1 LCEVAD
7 AAKYFLEFKY
17 VALLTNQEN
26 IRGKNMNY
34 PKMYRLQQNIDAPKV
49 KNIENTLVAEL
60 DSLNLRSRIKPG
72 MRIAITA
79 GSRGIA
85 NIARIMKYLVQSI
98 KEHSADP
105 FLIPAMGS
113 HGGGTAEGQREM
125 LKSLKITEE
134 SVGAPILSSMEVVE
148 IGKSSFGFPVL
159 VDKYAA
165 EADGIIVVNRIKP
178 HTEFEGPIESG
189 LFKMMAIGM
198 GKHAGC
204 KEVHK
209 QTVNYGYREVIPEI
223 GSIILKKMP
232 VLFGI
237 GIVENIYDE
246 TAYIRAILPVDF
258 LAEEKRLLALAKR
271 LMARLP
277 FEKMDVLIVDEM
289 GKNVSGTGMDTNVIG
304 RIMFIGEREP
314 ETPKITRIAVLDLTE
329 ETHGNAI
336 GIGLADFTTKKLL
349 NKINYEATA
358 INAIAANTPEKGRI
372 PIALPTDKDA
382 VETAIN
388 TIGAVDPESVR
399 LVHIKNTLEMG
410 KLDISEA
417 FWKEAKERKDLM
429 LVKELGPLS
438 FDQAGNLQSV
448 L

>member
-1 LCEVAD
+1 
-7 AAKYFLEFKY
+7 
-17 VALLTNQEN
+17 
-26 IRGKNMNY
+26 MNY

-49 KNIENTLVAEL
+49 KNIEETLAAEL
-60 DSLNLRSRIKPG
+60 DSLNFRSRIKPG

-85 NIARIMKYLVQSI
+85 NIARIMKYLIQFV
-98 KEHSADP
+98 KENSADP

-113 HGGGTAEGQREM
+113 HGGGTAEGQLEM
-125 LKSLKITEE
+125 LRSLKITEE

-148 IGKSSFGFPVL
+148 IGKSSFGFPIL

-165 EADGIIVVNRIKP
+165 EADGIIVVNRIKS

-204 KEVHK
+204 KQVHN
-209 QTVNYGYREVIPEI
+209 QAVNFGYREVIPEI
-223 GSIILKKMP
+223 GKAILGKLP

-237 GIVENIYDE
+237 GIVENLYDE
-246 TAYIRAILPVDF
+246 TAYIRAILPADF
-258 LAEEKRLLALAKR
+258 LSEEMRLLALAKG

-314 ETPKITRIAVLDLTE
+314 EKPKITRIAVLDLTE
-329 ETHGNAI
+329 EAHGNAI
-336 GIGLADFTTKKLL
+336 GIGLADFTTKRLL

-372 PIALPTDKDA
+372 PIALSTHKDVLEA
-382 VETAIN
+382 AIN
-388 TIGAVDPESVR
+388 TIGAVDPEKVR
-399 LVHIKNTLEMG
+399 LVHIKNTLEIG
-410 KLDISEA
+410 QLDISEA
-417 FWKEAKERKDLM
+417 LLQEIDGRKDL
-429 LVKELGPLS
+429 LIVKELGPLS
-438 FDQAGNLQSV
+438 FDETGNLKSV